1 LSSHDCVN
9 LLIDLNS
16 SQTSDQILK
25 HDVQIDTYMNIL
37 SIGGSDPSSGAGIQS
52 DIKTFSNHGVYG
64 FTVVTAVTSQN
75 TKNVASIE
83 PVSTKSLMAQLDS
96 ILSDFHVD
104 AIKIGMVYNSQII
117 KVIHSKLRKFK
128 VPIVVD
134 PIIKSTTGATLL
146 KKSALHDYR
155 KMIVPLADV
164 ITPNKYEA
172 KVLSG
177 TSNTNKSAKKIQ
189 AMGAKCVIITGATS
203 SNSQISDF
211 VLEENRKYI
220 ISGKKIPTRN
230 HGSGC
235 NYSAAISASLAKGNT
250 IHYAVKT
257 AKDYVYQSIRNS
269 KNIGKGVNI
278 THKNIS
284 NGMRE
289 LSDSI
294 NHFKQIQN
302 IYKIIPECQTNF
314 VFAKKNPKSVMDVLG
329 VSGRLVKSGKEVVT
343 AGEIVYGG
351 SQHVG
356 TAVIQVNKKFPEIRS
371 GLNIKYDPKII
382 SKAKKS
388 RYTVLSYD
396 RTKEPKKSKQKENS
410 SISWGISN
418 SLNAKSP
425 DVIYHKG
432 DIGKE
437 PMILI
442 FGKNPDD
449 VIRKVSKLRPYH

>member
-1 LSSHDCVN
+1 
-9 LLIDLNS
+9 
-16 SQTSDQILK
+16 
-25 HDVQIDTYMNIL
+25 MNIL

-52 DIKTFSNHGVYG
+52 DVKTFSNHNVYG
-64 FTVVTAVTSQN
+64 FTAVTAITSQN
-75 TKNVASIE
+75 TRKVISIE
-83 PVSTKSLMAQLDS
+83 PVSTKSLGAQLDS
-96 ILSDFHVD
+96 ILSDFHID

-117 KVIHSKLRKFK
+117 KVIHSKLRNIR

-134 PIIKSTTGATLL
+134 PIIKSTTGAILL
-146 KKSALHDYR
+146 KKSALHDYK

-177 TSNTNKSAKKIQ
+177 ISNTKKSAKKIQ
-189 AMGAKCVIITGATS
+189 SMGAKCVIITGATS
-203 SNSQISDF
+203 SNGKISDF
-211 VLEENRKYI
+211 ILEESREYV
-220 ISGKKIPTRN
+220 ISGKKIPIKN

-235 NYSAAISASLAKGNT
+235 NYSASIAVSLAKGNT
-250 IHYAVKT
+250 MHNAVKT
-257 AKDYVYQSIRNS
+257 AKDYVYQSIKNS
-269 KNIGKGVNI
+269 KNIGKGVHI
-278 THKNIS
+278 THKNTS
-284 NGMRE
+284 NGMRK

-294 NHFKQIQN
+294 NHFKQIKN
-302 IYKIIPECQTNF
+302 IYKVIPECQTNF
-314 VFAKKNPKSVMDVLG
+314 VFAKKNPKIIKDVLG
-329 VSGRLVKSGKEVVT
+329 ISGRLVKSGKEVVT

-356 TAVIQVNKKFPEIRS
+356 TAVIQVNKKFSEIRS

-388 RYTVLSYD
+388 RYTILSYD
-396 RTKEPKKSKQKENS
+396 RTNEPKKSKQKENS
-410 SISWGISN
+410 SISWGITN

-425 DVIYHKG
+425 DIIYHKG

-449 VIRKVSKLRPYH
+449 VIRKVSNLRPYH

>member
-1 LSSHDCVN
+1 M
-9 LLIDLNS
+9 DLNS
-16 SQTSDQILK
+16 RQVSDQILK
-25 HDVQIDTYMNIL
+25 HDIQFNTDMNIL

-52 DIKTFSNHGVYG
+52 DIKTFSNHDVYG
-64 FTVVTAVTSQN
+64 FTVVTAITSQN
-75 TKNVASIE
+75 TRKVTTIE
-83 PVSTKSLMAQLDS
+83 PVSAKSLRAQLDS
-96 ILSDFHVD
+96 ILSDFHID

-117 KVIHSKLRKFK
+117 KVIHSKLRNIK
-128 VPIVVD
+128 VPIVID
-134 PIIKSTTGATLL
+134 PIIKSTTGAILL
-146 KKSALHDYR
+146 KKNALRDYK
-155 KMIVPLADV
+155 KMMIPLADV

-177 TSNTNKSAKKIQ
+177 ISNMNKSAKKIQ
-189 AMGAKCVIITGATS
+189 SMGAKCVIITGTTS

-211 VLEENRKYI
+211 VLEESREYV
-220 ISGKKIPTRN
+220 ISGKKIPIKN

-235 NYSAAISASLAKGNT
+235 NYSASIAVSLAKGNT
-250 IHYAVKT
+250 MHNAVKT

-269 KNIGKGVNI
+269 KKIGKGVNI

-294 NHFKQIQN
+294 NHFKQIKN

-314 VFAKKNPKSVMDVLG
+314 VFAKKNPKNIMDVLG
-329 VSGRLVKSGKEVVT
+329 ISGRLVKSGKEVVT

-356 TAVIQVNKKFPEIRS
+356 TAVIQVCKKFPKIRS

-388 RYTVLSYD
+388 KFTVLSYD
-396 RTKEPKKSKQKENS
+396 RSKEPKKSKQKENS

-418 SLNAKSP
+418 TLNAKSP
-425 DVIYHKG
+425 DIIYHKG
-432 DIGKE
+432 DVGKE

-442 FGKNPDD
+442 FGNNPDD
-449 VIRKVSKLRPYH
+449 VIRKVSKFTPFH

>member
-1 LSSHDCVN
+1 
-9 LLIDLNS
+9 
-16 SQTSDQILK
+16 
-25 HDVQIDTYMNIL
+25 MNIL

-52 DIKTFSNHGVYG
+52 DIKTFSNYDVYG
-64 FTVVTAVTSQN
+64 FTIVTAITSQN
-75 TKNVASIE
+75 TRKVTSIE
-83 PVSTKSLMAQLDS
+83 PVSAKSLRAQFDS
-96 ILSDFHVD
+96 ILSDFHID

-117 KVIHSKLRKFK
+117 KVIHSKLRNIK
-128 VPIVVD
+128 VPIVID
-134 PIIKSTTGATLL
+134 PIIKSTTGAILL
-146 KKSALHDYR
+146 KKNALRDYK
-155 KMIVPLADV
+155 KMIIPLADV

-177 TSNTNKSAKKIQ
+177 IPNTNKSAKKIQ
-189 AMGAKCVIITGATS
+189 SMGAKCVIITGATS

-211 VLEENRKYI
+211 VLEENKEYM
-220 ISGKKIPTRN
+220 ISGKKIPVRN

-235 NYSAAISASLAKGNT
+235 NYSASISVSLAKGNT
-250 IHYAVKT
+250 IRYAVKI
-257 AKDYVYQSIRNS
+257 AKDYVYQSISNS
-269 KNIGKGVNI
+269 KKIGKGVSI

-294 NHFKQIQN
+294 NHFKQIKN

-314 VFAKKNPKSVMDVLG
+314 VFAKKNPKGIMDVLG
-329 VSGRLVKSGKEVVT
+329 ISGRLVKSGKDVVT

-356 TAVIQVNKKFPEIRS
+356 TAVIQVSKKFPEIRS

-382 SKAKKS
+382 AKAKKS
-388 RYTVLSYD
+388 KFTVLSYD
-396 RTKEPKKSKQKENS
+396 RSKEPKKSKQKENS

-437 PMILI
+437 AMILV
-442 FGKNPDD
+442 FGKNPSG
-449 VIRKVSKLRPYH
+449 VIQKVSKLTSFH

>member
-1 LSSHDCVN
+1 
-9 LLIDLNS
+9 
-16 SQTSDQILK
+16 
-25 HDVQIDTYMNIL
+25 MNIL

-52 DIKTFSNHGVYG
+52 DVKTFSNHNVYG
-64 FTVVTAVTSQN
+64 FTAVTAITSQN
-75 TKNVASIE
+75 TRKVTSIE
-83 PVSTKSLMAQLDS
+83 PVSTKSLRAQLDS
-96 ILSDFHVD
+96 ILSDFHID

-117 KVIHSKLRKFK
+117 KVIHSKLRNTK
-128 VPIVVD
+128 VPI
-134 PIIKSTTGATLL
+134 
-146 KKSALHDYR
+146 
-155 KMIVPLADV
+155 
-164 ITPNKYEA
+164 
-172 KVLSG
+172 
-177 TSNTNKSAKKIQ
+177 SAKKIQ

-211 VLEENRKYI
+211 VLEENRKYV

-235 NYSAAISASLAKGNT
+235 NYSASISISLAKGNT

-294 NHFKQIQN
+294 NHFKQIKN

-329 VSGRLVKSGKEVVT
+329 ISGRLVKSGKEVVT

-356 TAVIQVNKKFPEIRS
+356 TAVIQVNKKFSEIRS

-388 RYTVLSYD
+388 RYTILSYD
-396 RTKEPKKSKQKENS
+396 RTKEPKKLKQKENS

-425 DVIYHKG
+425 DIIYHKG